1 MLRLSLKTLYKALGS
16 KRYFDARL
24 EALQILDFGGD
35 RPFGGPGCERV
46 ARR

>member
-24 EALQILDFGGD
+24 EAGPVAALEVDPADAD
-35 RPFGGPGCERV
+35 RV
-46 ARR
+46 DWKHS